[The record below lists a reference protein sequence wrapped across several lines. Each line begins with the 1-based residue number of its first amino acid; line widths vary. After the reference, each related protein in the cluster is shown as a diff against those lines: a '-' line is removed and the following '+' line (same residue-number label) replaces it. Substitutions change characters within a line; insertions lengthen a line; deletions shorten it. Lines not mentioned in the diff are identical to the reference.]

1 MKELPNSTFFFLS
14 IFASHSYVLIFSP
27 PAWKQIAVEGCLHG
41 ELDEVYASIRHVE
54 KIEDIKIDLLIRCGD
69 FQHVK
74 NSLLGVWCIKLA
86 IATTKISEY
95 ELILEVLLW
104 TRSSACS
111 DYIYIGGNHDAS
123 NYLWELYYGGWATP
137 NIYFL
142 VFSGVIK
149 FVNIRIGGIS
159 GIYKQGHY
167 HLGHFERPPFFRV
180 IFGLYTTYANMM

>member
-27 PAWKQIAVEGCLHG
+27 PSWKQIAVEGCLHG

-104 TRSSACS
+104 TRSSTCS

-123 NYLWELYYGGWATP
+123 NYLWELYYGGWAAP

-149 FVNIRIGGIS
+149 FVNIRIGGIF

-167 HLGHFERPPFFRV
+167 HLDQEEDSRQAKP
-180 IFGLYTTYANMM
+180 T